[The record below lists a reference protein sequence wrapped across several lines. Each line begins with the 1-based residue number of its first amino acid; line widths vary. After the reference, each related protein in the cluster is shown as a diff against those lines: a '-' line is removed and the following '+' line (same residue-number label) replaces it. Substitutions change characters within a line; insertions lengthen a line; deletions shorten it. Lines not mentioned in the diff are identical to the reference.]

1 MKKVLTVL
9 VLSTLI
15 CCSVFAVTAGST
27 SGNLVY
33 EEGGAGNTTNDSATL
48 TYSLTTKE
56 NEENPD
62 EPVVST
68 YKIGFSSNAITSLS
82 DTPTNV
88 ETVTLTVGDDFTASI
103 PETSPIHIYWQIASP
118 VNCTISLTP
127 SSMTGSSNNKL
138 HVHLSTTIDNSSARA
153 TAYAVSNTGVTEN
166 DNSSDEK
173 SAENLKKTV
182 LTYTAGTTTTNNQI
196 AGSQTISI
204 VTNNIAGLDSDTYS
218 GTLTLTINATN

>member
-1 MKKVLTVL
+1 
-9 VLSTLI
+9 
-15 CCSVFAVTAGST
+15 
-27 SGNLVY
+27 
-33 EEGGAGNTTNDSATL
+33 
-48 TYSLTTKE
+48 
-56 NEENPD
+56 
-62 EPVVST
+62 
-68 YKIGFSSNAITSLS
+68 
-82 DTPTNV
+82 
-88 ETVTLTVGDDFTASI
+88 
-103 PETSPIHIYWQIASP
+103 
-118 VNCTISLTP
+118 
-127 SSMTGSSNNKL
+127 MTGSSNNKL
-138 HVHLSTTIDNSSARA
+138 HVNFSTTIDNGSAGA